1 MVLVGSSREG
11 REVSRRRTLVEA
23 LDREVDLRRTFVA
36 ARSEALTTKA
46 SILVA
51 SASLVTALQDAD
63 VHSTWIGA
71 AIAASALAAVLGIV
85 VLIPRIGEEISIADT
100 EENLW
105 NERGV
110 EAIRGLMIAKRA
122 ILEKD
127 QRALWWRAAVI
138 AAGFAALALSLVI
151 AALVFLQVLPK

>member
-1 MVLVGSSREG
+1 MGLVGSAREG

-51 SASLVTALQDAD
+51 SASLVTALQDLD
-63 VHSTWIGA
+63 VRSTWIGV

-85 VLIPRIGEEISIADT
+85 VLLPRVGEEVNIADT

-105 NERGV
+105 NEREV

-127 QRALWWRAAVI
+127 QKALWWRAAVI